1 MNGEVRRSLDPRQCP
16 KVNEPEANLVLL
28 SAFPLFPLYVSSG
41 SPLLPSFSLSLPSHS
56 HFLSLLLLLWIPG
69 CRASLPSLAGLSLCG
84 GLPEN
89 CRILG
94 WGVGAGSWARGLG
107 AGAQPRDISQPV
119 LTFIFWEGNLL
130 FKRLL
135 IPLLQKSEILLPEVL
150 EHSLQAQTEILC
162 PMVLLTKQWIKDT
175 QMGWEA
181 GLSLEAEDGSRL
193 RLTRCAWV
201 PGAWGGKAT

>member
-1 MNGEVRRSLDPRQCP
+1 MSLKPTLFSC
-16 KVNEPEANLVLL
+16 LL
-28 SAFPLFPLYVSSG
+28 SLFFPFM
-41 SPLLPSFSLSLPSHS
+41 SPLILPSFLLSLSP
-56 HFLSLLLLLWIPG
+56 FPPTPTFFPFCLLLWIPG
-69 CRASLPSLAGLSLCG
+69 CRASLPSCHCVLGFLRIAGSWG
-84 GLPEN
+84 GV
-89 CRILG
+89 G
-94 WGVGAGSWARGLG
+94 GAGSWARSLG

-162 PMVLLTKQWIKDT
+162 PMVLLTKRWIKDT

-181 GLSLEAEDGSRL
+181 RLSLEAEDGSRL